1 MKASFLGCSDAPIRW
16 WQIAI
21 MGVIIIVAGVDAFF
35 WTSTFLGILIPL
47 FGILALVVGSI
58 MIVFSLC
65 IRQDLIY
72 RFPIFFAGVISL
84 VVAAVAILVP
94 GLIGTSFIIILAI
107 LAIINSILLI
117 IVGCSLPDA
126 WKTRLVIV
134 LFGMVT
140 LFLSILIALFPSL
153 SDIALVKLWGIY
165 AWVIGALCIAA
176 GISMRNFSDEVSAPS
191 ALPVSQ

>member
-84 VVAAVAILVP
+84 VVAAVAILVDRK
-94 GLIGTSFIIILAI
+94 S
-107 LAIINSILLI
+107 
-117 IVGCSLPDA
+117 
-126 WKTRLVIV
+126 TRLNSSHR
-134 LFGMVT
+134 L
-140 LFLSILIALFPSL
+140 
-153 SDIALVKLWGIY
+153 
-165 AWVIGALCIAA
+165 
-176 GISMRNFSDEVSAPS
+176 
-191 ALPVSQ
+191 